1 MTRFFANSLAACDA
15 LFLALGSIG
24 SIVSVPSIQD
34 ASTPVALVHAPL
46 A

>member
-1 MTRFFANSLAACDA
+1 MTRFFANSLAACAA

-24 SIVSVPSIQD
+24 SIVSVPD
-34 ASTPVALVHAPL
+34 ATTAPTPGTFTL